1 MGQGAAQLLGSG
13 GMNRFKGRFAI
24 VTGGASGIGA
34 AITERLVA
42 EGGEV
47 LVADINADAVQR
59 LPDLFGAAVHG
70 FHTDVTSET
79 DMERLFEHA
88 RERFGTLDAV
98 FNVAGGS
105 RPGLITECDFAAWDF
120 NFRLNLHSAFL
131 GTKLA
136 AKQFIIDEKPGSIVN
151 VASVN
156 GHFPAHFHVAYSA
169 AKAGVIMLTK
179 GAALELGEKG
189 IRVNSVSP
197 GLVSTPLTGGLMD
210 TPGVMEAFLE
220 RIPTNR
226 PAEPSEIA
234 GAALYLASS
243 EAAYINGTDL
253 IVDGAWT
260 TTVYPDLRAQLSK
273 A

>member
-1 MGQGAAQLLGSG
+1 
-13 GMNRFKGRFAI
+13 MNRFSGQFAI

-34 AITERLVA
+34 AITSRLAA
-42 EGGEV
+42 EGAEV
-47 LVADINADAVQR
+47 LVADINAEAIER
-59 LPDLFGAAVHG
+59 LPEVFGPSVHG
-70 FHTDVTSET
+70 LRTDVTSET
-79 DMERLFEHA
+79 DMELLFAHA
-88 RERFGTLDAV
+88 LERFGTLDAV

-105 RPGLITECDFAAWDF
+105 RSGLIVESDLATWDF

-136 AKQFIIDEKPGSIVN
+136 AKQFIADNKPGAIVN
-151 VASVN
+151 IASVN

-179 GAALELGEKG
+179 GAALELGERG

-197 GLVSTPLTGGLMD
+197 GLVATPLTGGLMD
-210 TPGVMEAFLE
+210 TPGVMDAFLE
-220 RIPTNR
+220 RIPTSR
-226 PAEPSEIA
+226 PAEPEEIA
-234 GAALYLASS
+234 GAALYLASA

-273 A
+273 S